1 MIKYHLLLAL
11 VLLLF
16 ISGANAST
24 PTERAIERT
33 GNTHL
38 ATELRDACQSAK
50 DPIHCFWIGLSIAG
64 AEAWFKSWRAHW
76 YFGMIR
82 PKDKSSY
89 RRVQIYNTKRYKAQD
104 WFFFYWDR
112 GVYPPSRY
120 CTSEHSSNSA
130 VWCPNGRNN
139 FNATWNVYKSIFID
153 WVKTDEPIQL
163 QEPTSTIPDDTKSY
177 SKPAKPNCH
186 WFKTVEEWKTVQ
198 VDLHWSKWFLRILLE
213 FFVWKDEKA
222 TIYIC
227 DKRK

>member
-104 WFFFYWDR
+104 WYFFYWDR

-153 WVKTDEPIQL
+153 WFKTDETIQL
-163 QEPTSTIPDDTKSY
+163 NEPTSTIPDETITY
-177 SKPAKPNCH
+177 SEPVQTGCKRIWTAKEGQ
-186 WFKTVEEWKTVQ
+186 KVQ
-198 VDLHWSKWFLRILLE
+198 WDSHNSQWFLKVLREWI
-213 FFVWKDEKA
+213 VWKDEKVMVF
-222 TIYIC
+222 IC
-227 DKRK
+227 DS

>member
-16 ISGANAST
+16 IACTNAST

-50 DPIHCFWIGLSIAG
+50 DPIHCFWIWLSIAG
-64 AEAWFKSWRAHW
+64 AESWFKSWRSHW
-76 YFGMIR
+76 YFWMIR

-89 RRVQIYNTKRYKAQD
+89 RRVQIYNTKRYKAKD
-104 WFFFYWDR
+104 WYFFYWDR
-112 GVYPPSRY
+112 WVLPPSRY

-153 WVKTDEPIQL
+153 WVKTDETIQL
-163 QEPTSTIPDDTKSY
+163 NEPTSTIPDETIAY
-177 SKPAKPNCH
+177 SEPIQTGCKWLWTAK
-186 WFKTVEEWKTVQ
+186 EWQKVQ
-198 VDLHWSKWFLRILLE
+198 VDSHNSQGFLKVLRE
-213 FFVWKDEKA
+213 FIVGKEEKA
-222 TIYIC
+222 MIFIC
-227 DKRK
+227 DN